1 MDRSVRGSV
10 LNAYLR
16 FVEKKWGKDGLQQ
29 CVKDIGLDGVFRDG
43 EYYRDEFRENI
54 LRWLER
60 EKGQTE
66 VIEGGRFV
74 VKNLGLLGWLVK
86 FASPKVIAESFPKN
100 FSEVYTFGKVKIEAV
115 DKGRIVMRL
124 YDVNRVDVS
133 CASWI
138 GVCEGV
144 LDMTRTKGT
153 VKKTK
158 CVLKG
163 DVYCEYVTDYHQ

>member
-10 LNAYLR
+10 LNAYLK

-29 CVKDIGLDGVFRDG
+29 CAKDIGLEGTFKDG
-43 EYYRDEFRENI
+43 EYYRDEYRENL

-60 EKGQTE
+60 EKGLSE
-66 VIEGGRFV
+66 VVEGGKFV

-100 FSEVYTFGKVKIEAV
+100 FSEVYTFGKVKIEANE
-115 DKGRIVMRL
+115 KGLIVMRL
-124 YDVNRVDVS
+124 YDINRVDVS
-133 CASWI
+133 CTSWI

-163 DVYCEYVTDYHQ
+163 DVYCEYVTEYQ